1 MDFKQE
7 FAEMAE
13 RVTSGRVSDDAAKV
27 LMLAQEH
34 FNHKRDQLQTV
45 LTYRDKAV
53 RFCVDGEEEDAAA
66 ELEPGTDL
74 HKGFIT
80 GVEIALQFMGDFPI
94 KIAEHDAE
102 RDD

>member
-1 MDFKQE
+1 MDFQQE

-45 LTYRDKAV
+45 LTYRDKPV
-53 RFCVDGEEEDAAA
+53 RFCVNGDEDDEAPQFQ
-66 ELEPGTDL
+66 PGTDL
-74 HKGFIT
+74 HNGFIT

-94 KIAEHDAE
+94 KIAE

>member
-1 MDFKQE
+1 MDFQQE

-13 RVTSGRVSDDAAKV
+13 KVTSGRVSDDAAKV

-45 LTYRDKAV
+45 LTFRDKPV
-53 RFCVDGEEEDAAA
+53 RFCVNGDDDVDAPQFD
-66 ELEPGTDL
+66 PGTDL
-74 HKGFIT
+74 HNGFIT
-80 GVEIALQFMGDFPI
+80 GVEIALQYMGDFPI
-94 KIAEHDAE
+94 KIAE